1 MKRPKIICLTP
12 VKNEAWI
19 LDNFIKCASL
29 WADHIIIA
37 DQDSTDDSR
46 KIANKYSNVKLI
58 NNPYKG
64 EYNEREVRQVLI
76 EEARK
81 LKGPRVLISLDADE
95 VLSPD
100 FMNSGEWQKVIFSKP
115 GT

>member
-37 DQDSTDDSR
+37 DQDSTDDAR
-46 KIANKYSNVKLI
+46 KIAKKYS
-58 NNPYKG
+58 
-64 EYNEREVRQVLI
+64 
-76 EEARK
+76 
-81 LKGPRVLISLDADE
+81 
-95 VLSPD
+95 
-100 FMNSGEWQKVIFSKP
+100 
-115 GT
+115 